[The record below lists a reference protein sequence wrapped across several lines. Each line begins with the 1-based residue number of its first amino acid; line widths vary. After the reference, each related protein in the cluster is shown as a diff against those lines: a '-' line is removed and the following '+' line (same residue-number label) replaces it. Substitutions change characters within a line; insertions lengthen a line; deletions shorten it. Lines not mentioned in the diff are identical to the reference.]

1 MCETCGF
8 PTRQHK
14 SAFDRRDVLALGAAF
29 STLLAM
35 PAAVADDTP
44 PPKPQNIL
52 SPDEALARLKAATN
66 AMSKASRNGMISS
79 LNARRLSG
87 ARIPLRHS
95 QLRRFTYCTGICV
108 RHIAR

>member
-1 MCETCGF
+1 MMIGSDLDGTWIANAKLGAAAGDRTMCETCGF

-52 SPDEALARLKAATN
+52 
-66 AMSKASRNGMISS
+66 
-79 LNARRLSG
+79 
-87 ARIPLRHS
+87 
-95 QLRRFTYCTGICV
+95 FT
-108 RHIAR
+108 R